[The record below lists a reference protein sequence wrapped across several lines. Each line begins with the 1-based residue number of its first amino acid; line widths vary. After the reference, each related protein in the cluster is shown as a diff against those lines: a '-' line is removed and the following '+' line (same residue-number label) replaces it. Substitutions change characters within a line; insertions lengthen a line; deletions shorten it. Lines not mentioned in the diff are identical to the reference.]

1 MRSDITTDALKIRK
15 RILVASIGVP
25 VLYGFLVCAH
35 WLLEHYFRGWRDY
48 HYVYEYGAP
57 LVFFATVGL
66 LFISPV
72 IASLAVIYHLH
83 FRNLAIVVLSV
94 TLALLPIVFIVS
106 RS

>member
-1 MRSDITTDALKIRK
+1 MRSDSTTDAVKIRR

-25 VLYGFLVCAH
+25 VIYVFLVCSQ

-48 HYVYEYGAP
+48 RYVYEYGAP

-72 IASLAVIYHLH
+72 IASLAVIYHRH
-83 FRNLAIVVLSV
+83 FRNLSVVIASV
-94 TLALLPIVFIVS
+94 ILALLPIVFIVS